1 MEEAWQIL
9 DYLPRS
15 FKTEKEQEYINFLW
29 ESFASNYE
37 NEKYQFAFLAFHML
51 FMSFVYFI
59 IWQIKHNQPE
69 DFSKAVI
76 GFSKQVEKGLLEAT
90 SPFTFSEVNES
101 AIFRFLKL
109 IACDNNKIGN
119 YTKLV
124 KDRNDIA
131 HSNGNIFYNAADT
144 IDDKI
149 THTLRL
155 IEEIQQ
161 QSKPVIEACYQ
172 TFLKENHDPEEWEYS
187 ESNDQ
192 IREILIHRNYLSQKD
207 IEICLDFD
215 LTPLGTEDKFNNI
228 KELHES
234 FTSEYRESE
243 E

>member
-9 DYLPRS
+9 DYLPNS

-29 ESFASNYE
+29 ESFTSNYE

-51 FMSFVYFI
+51 TMSFVYFI
-59 IWQIKHNQPE
+59 IWQIKNNHPE
-69 DFSKAVI
+69 DFNKAVI
-76 GFSKQVEKGLLEAT
+76 GFNKQVEKGLLEAT

-109 IACDNNKIGN
+109 IGCDNNKIGN

-131 HSNGNIFYNAADT
+131 HSNCNIFYNAPET
-144 IDDKI
+144 IDNKI
-149 THTLRL
+149 SHTLNL

-161 QSKPVIEACYQ
+161 QSKPVIESCYQ
-172 TFLKENHDPEEWEYS
+172 TFLKENYDPEEWEYS
-187 ESNDQ
+187 EINDQ
-192 IREILIHRNYLSQKD
+192 IREILIHKNYLSKKD
-207 IEICLDFD
+207 IEICLNFNIAS
-215 LTPLGTEDKFNNI
+215 LETNEKYNNI
-228 KELHES
+228 KELHDA
-234 FTSEYRESE
+234 FTEEYKESE